1 MKVALYIYTESLEN
15 DVEYIVN
22 NFKNRVIADGG
33 VFEAD
38 SCCIDV
44 VQSLGGSFDTYTTAK
59 RIELFEDE
67 KISLTS
73 SIQNVN
79 DISKVFTDYSQ
90 SFTIPASDNNN
101 EIFRHWYENS
111 LDNGFDQRIR
121 YDGYIEIDTQTF
133 RVGKWQLESATSLK
147 NNRVEDYKITFYG
160 DLKSLTDKF
169 GEDKL
174 KDIQQTLNDYTIAY
188 SGANVSSTVK
198 SSTGNPED
206 NVSIN

>member
-1 MKVALYIYTESLEN
+1 MKAALYIYVDDEVETLTPLTVDSTLYTVDN
-15 DVEYIVN
+15 SVITVDAADVSD
-22 NFKNRVIADGG
+22 F
-33 VFEAD
+33 VFGNVAR
-38 SCCIDV
+38 
-44 VQSLGGSFDTYTTAK
+44 

-111 LDNGFDQRIR
+111 LDDGFDQRVR
-121 YDGYIEIDTQTF
+121 YDGYIELDTQLF
-133 RVGKWQLESATSLK
+133 RTGKWQLESASLK
-147 NNRVEDYKITFYG
+147 NNRIEDYKITFYG
-160 DLKSLTDKF
+160 ELKSLTDKF

-174 KDIQQTLNDYTIAY
+174 KDVEEINDYTIAY
-188 SGANVSSTVK
+188 SG
-198 SSTGNPED
+198 D
-206 NVSIN
+206 NVRNLVNASTPQNVMFPLITSNRVW